1 MNMDSLDTGLTL
13 DSLVFAIDAVQ
24 PYVLG
29 WPLGEELDGEA
40 EATVLPIMRREGG
53 LLLALPSVFLPQ
65 AVVDRGNSGEDGI
78 FGPSVLVNVPAV
90 IFEV

>member
-13 DSLVFAIDAVQ
+13 DSLVFAVDAIQ

-40 EATVLPIMRREGG
+40 EATVLPIMQ
-53 LLLALPSVFLPQ
+53 VF
-65 AVVDRGNSGEDGI
+65 
-78 FGPSVLVNVPAV
+78 F
-90 IFEV
+90 